1 MNANELKHI
10 AVLKAVPDD
19 ALERL
24 AAVLEE
30 RRFGPAQTICAEG
43 DPGDSMFFILE
54 GSVSVEKKTSETGA
68 ATKTLT
74 TLAAG
79 DYFGEM
85 ALFDQQPRSA
95 SAVAVGDARLALLP
109 KAAFDALLERSSA
122 AGLSVL
128 FAMIRTS
135 SDRIRRLSSQLIVYD
150 EIGKAIGESGS
161 LQVLLDVVLNQLCQ
175 ATLADWGLLVLR
187 SQFSSELELRSVK
200 GLELSAPQRE
210 LITAGKGFLEP
221 MLQNPRELVVK
232 MFAEEEPFKSCSRLG
247 FEMPALLMAPI
258 LVEGRLLGVIALGDR
273 EPGQF
278 DLNAVHLV
286 RGVARQAGQAII
298 NALHR
303 EEESARSRH
312 SRQFV
317 RF

>member
-1 MNANELKHI
+1 MNSHDLKRI

-30 RRFGPAQTICAEG
+30 RGFAAGQVICAEG
-43 DPGDSMFFILE
+43 DPGNSMFFILE
-54 GSVSVEKKTSETGA
+54 GSVSVEKKTSETGNS
-68 ATKTLT
+68 TKTLT
-74 TLAAG
+74 TLAPG

-95 SAVAVGDARLALLP
+95 SAVAGAGTRLALLP
-109 KAAFDALLERSSA
+109 KAAFDSLLEGNSA

-161 LQVLLDVVLNQLCQ
+161 LQALLDVVLNQLCQ
-175 ATLADWGLLVLR
+175 ATLADWGFLVLR

-200 GLELSAPQRE
+200 GLEISAPQKE
-210 LITAGKGFLEP
+210 LIAAGKGFLEP
-221 MLQNPRELVVK
+221 ILQNPRELVVK
-232 MFAEEEPFKSCSRLG
+232 TFDDEEAFKSCSRFG
-247 FEMPALLMAPI
+247 FELPALLLAPI
-258 LVEGRLLGVIALGDR
+258 LVENRLLGIIALGDH
-273 EPGQF
+273 EQGQF
-278 DLNAVHLV
+278 DLNDVHLV
-286 RGVARQAGQAII
+286 RGVARQAGHAIL

-303 EEESARSRH
+303 EEEAARSRH

>member
-1 MNANELKHI
+1 MNPHELNNI
-10 AVLKAVPDD
+10 AVLQAVP
-19 ALERL
+19 AEARERL

-30 RRFGPAQTICAEG
+30 RRFATGQVICAEG
-43 DPGDSMFFILE
+43 EPGDSMFFILE
-54 GSVSVEKKTSETGA
+54 GSVSVEKKTSETGT

-74 TLAAG
+74 ILAAG

-85 ALFDQQPRSA
+85 SLFDQQPRSA
-95 SAVAVGDARLALLP
+95 SAVAGSETRLAQLP
-109 KAAFDALLERSSA
+109 KAAFDALLERNSA

-135 SDRIRRLSSQLIVYD
+135 SDRIRRLSSQVIVYD
-150 EIGKAIGESGS
+150 EIGKAIGEAGS
-161 LQVLLDVVLNQLCQ
+161 LQTLLDVVLNQICQ

-187 SQFSSELELRSVK
+187 SQFSNELELRSVK
-200 GLELSAPQRE
+200 GLELSAQQKE
-210 LITAGKGFLEP
+210 MISAGKGFLEP
-221 MLQNPRELVVK
+221 LLQAPRDLVART
-232 MFAEEEPFKSCSRLG
+232 FNEEEPFKSCHRLG
-247 FEMPALLMAPI
+247 FELPALLLSPI
-258 LVEGRLLGVIALGDR
+258 LVEDRLLGIIALGDH
-273 EPGQF
+273 ESGQF
-278 DLNAVHLV
+278 DLNDVQLV
-286 RGVARQAGQAII
+286 RGVARQAGQAIL

>member
-1 MNANELKHI
+1 MNPNDLKQI
-10 AVLKAVPDD
+10 AVLKAVPGD

-24 AAVLEE
+24 AVVLDE
-30 RRFGPAQTICAEG
+30 RRFTAGQVICAEG

-54 GSVSVEKKTSETGA
+54 GAVSVEKKTSETGA

-74 TLAAG
+74 TLGAG

-95 SAVAVGDARLALLP
+95 SAVAGGETRVALLP
-109 KAAFDALLERSSA
+109 KAAFDALLERDSV

-150 EIGKAIGESGS
+150 EIGKAIGEAGS
-161 LQVLLDVVLNQLCQ
+161 LQALLDAVLNQLCQ
-175 ATLADWGLLVLR
+175 ATLADWGFLVLR

-200 GLELSAPQRE
+200 GLELSASQRE
-210 LITAGKGFLEP
+210 MITAGQGFLEP
-221 MLQNPRELVVK
+221 LLRSPRDLVAK
-232 MFAEEEPFKSCSRLG
+232 TFDEEEPFRSCHRLG
-247 FEMPALLMAPI
+247 FELPALLLSPI
-258 LVEGRLLGVIALGDR
+258 LVADRLLGIIALGDHER
-273 EPGQF
+273 GQF
-278 DLNAVHLV
+278 DLNDVHLV

-312 SRQFV
+312 SRQYV